1 MGTLEFLVLK
11 NQAPFPIS
19 GQFWVATVAPA
30 YKSFSV
36 LLSVCIDP
44 FICTFSDRHT
54 YIIYIYILCI
64 IYIYIYYALYIYILC
79 IYLHLPRYA
88 EFQSA
93 EG

>member
-1 MGTLEFLVLK
+1 MPEKFIRYIESQRAHIIRGNWLGTLEFLVLI

-19 GQFWVATVAPA
+19 GQFWMATVAPA

-54 YIIYIYILCI
+54 YI
-64 IYIYIYYALYIYILC
+64 
-79 IYLHLPRYA
+79 
-88 EFQSA
+88 
-93 EG
+93 